1 MLFVQRL
8 VASTIMGILF
18 VAGFFTIAH
27 ADSTANLIK
36 KLSSQNVMERR
47 NAARELGK
55 IKDIESVNPLIEA
68 LKDKEP
74 MVRLDAS
81 GALIDIGQP
90 AVEPLIKA
98 IQHEKDTSFLWNAI
112 RILDSIGNPKAIEP
126 LHQIESSHPDPT
138 IAQAAR
144 SAAERLQKA
153 SGSQ

>member
-1 MLFVQRL
+1 MSRHWLLPIAVLIVL
-8 VASTIMGILF
+8 VPVRWATT
-18 VAGFFTIAH
+18 VH
-27 ADSTANLIK
+27 ANQTDDLIK

-55 IKDIESVNPLIEA
+55 LKDLKSVRPLIEV

-90 AVEPLIKA
+90 VVEPLIGA
-98 IQHEKDTSFLWNAI
+98 IQQEKEPSFLWNAI
-112 RILDSIGNPKAIEP
+112 RILDSIGDPKAIEP
-126 LHQIESSHPDPT
+126 LNELESSHSDPT

-144 SAAERLQKA
+144 SAAERLKKV
-153 SGSQ
+153 SRP

>member
-1 MLFVQRL
+1 MLFFQRL
-8 VASTIMGILF
+8 MVSMMVSLF
-18 VAGFFTIAH
+18 LAAFFVTAH

-55 IKDIESVNPLIEA
+55 IKDPESIRPLIEG

-90 AVEPLIKA
+90 VAEPLIEGIK
-98 IQHEKDTSFLWNAI
+98 QEKDSSFLWNAI
-112 RILDSIGNPKAIEP
+112 RILDTLGDPKAVGP
-126 LHQIESSHPDPT
+126 LNELEGSHPDPI

-144 SAAERLQKA
+144 SVAERLKKA
-153 SGSQ
+153 GGSK